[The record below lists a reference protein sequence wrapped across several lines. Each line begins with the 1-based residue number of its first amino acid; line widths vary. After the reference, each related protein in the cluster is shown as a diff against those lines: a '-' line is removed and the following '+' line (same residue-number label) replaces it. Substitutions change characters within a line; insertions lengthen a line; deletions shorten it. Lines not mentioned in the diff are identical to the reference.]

1 MIRFLAKILMDDPD
15 KYDDPGVRRVYG
27 MLCGAVGIGLNI
39 LLFAAKYLAGL
50 LSHSIAITAD
60 AFNNLSDAGSS
71 VITLLG
77 FKIAGRKADSEHPF
91 GHGQAEY
98 VAGLIVAIVIIF
110 MGFDLAKTS
119 VQKIFSPE
127 PVEFSLISTCI
138 LGASILVKL
147 YMWFYNRRVSR
158 KIDSAAMG
166 ATATDSLSDACAT
179 LAVLISTFIA
189 RFTGV
194 NIDAYAGAL
203 VALLILW
210 GGYNAAKDTITPLL
224 GRAPDPELVRHIR
237 AIVKEYKEVIGVHD
251 LIVHEYGAGNLM
263 VSLHAEVPSDG
274 DMNELHDVID
284 TIEQRLKTELHCHA
298 VIHMDPLDTNDSL
311 VGETRGKVQEAV
323 RAALDAP
330 VSIHDFR
337 MVTGPTHTN
346 VIFDAVIPNELSIS
360 DEQARKEIV
369 QAVSKLPGHYN
380 AVVTIDKPYLGE
392 EMP

>member
-1 MIRFLAKILMDDPD
+1 M
-15 KYDDPGVRRVYG
+15 
-27 MLCGAVGIGLNI
+27 
-39 LLFAAKYLAGL
+39 
-50 LSHSIAITAD
+50 
-60 AFNNLSDAGSS
+60 
-71 VITLLG
+71 
-77 FKIAGRKADSEHPF
+77 
-91 GHGQAEY
+91 
-98 VAGLIVAIVIIF
+98 AGLIVAIVIIF

-224 GRAPDPELVRHIR
+224 GRAPDPELVRRIR

>member
-1 MIRFLAKILMDDPD
+1 MDRPRD
-15 KYDDPGVRRVYG
+15 YDDPGVRRTYG

-71 VITLLG
+71 VITLQG

-119 VQKIFSPE
+119 VEKMFAPE
-127 PVEFSLISTCI
+127 PVEFSIVSTAI

-147 YMWFYNRRVSR
+147 YMWFYNRRISA
-158 KIDSAAMG
+158 KIDSPAMR

-179 LAVLISTFIA
+179 LAVLISTLVA
-189 RFTGV
+189 HFTGV

-203 VALLILW
+203 VALMIS
-210 GGYNAAKDTITPLL
+210 PLL
-224 GRAPDPELVRHIR
+224 GRAPDPALVRRIR
-237 AIVKEYKEVIGVHD
+237 AIVREYKEVIGIHD

-263 VSLHAEVPSDG
+263 VSLHAEVPADG
-274 DMNELHDVID
+274 DLNELHDVID
-284 TIEQRLKTELHCHA
+284 VIEQRLKSELNCHA
-298 VIHMDPLDTNDSL
+298 VIHMDPLATNDSL
-311 VGETRGKVQEAV
+311 VGETRQKVQDAI
-323 RAALDAP
+323 RAELNAP
-330 VSIHDFR
+330 VTIHDFR

-360 DEQARKEIV
+360 DEQARKEIN
-369 QAVSKLPGHYN
+369 QAVSRLPGNYH

-392 EMP
+392 EET

>member
-1 MIRFLAKILMDDPD
+1 MIRLLAKLFIRNRDDTG
-15 KYDDPGVRRVYG
+15 DPAVRRAYG
-27 MLCGAVGIGLNI
+27 VLCGAVGIALNA
-39 LLFAAKYLAGL
+39 LLFGAKAFAGAVTG
-50 LSHSIAITAD
+50 SIAMTAD
-60 AFNNLSDAGSS
+60 AFNNLSDALSS
-71 VITLLG
+71 VITLAG
-77 FKIAGRKADSEHPF
+77 FRLSGKRNDTEHPF
-91 GHGQAEY
+91 GHGRAEY
-98 VAGLIVAIVIIF
+98 VAGLIVAMLILM
-110 MGFDLAKTS
+110 MGFDLARS
-119 VQKIFSPE
+119 SIEQIFEPE
-127 PVEFSLISTCI
+127 AVAFSALSCGI
-138 LGASILVKL
+138 LAVAILVKL
-147 YMWFYNRRVSR
+147 YMAAYNAAVGRRIQSV
-158 KIDSAAMG
+158 AMR
-166 ATATDSLSDACAT
+166 ATAMDSLSDAAAT
-179 LAVLISTFIA
+179 LAVLASSLAGHFL
-189 RFTGV
+189 GW

-224 GRAPDPELVRHIR
+224 GRAPDPELVRRIR

-369 QAVSKLPGHYN
+369 QAISKLPGHYN

-392 EMP
+392 EMV

>member
-1 MIRFLAKILMDDPD
+1 MIRFLANILMDRPRD
-15 KYDDPGVRRVYG
+15 YEDPGVRRVYG
-27 MLCGAVGIGLNI
+27 MLCGAVGIALNI

-50 LSHSIAITAD
+50 LTHSIAITAD

-119 VQKIFSPE
+119 VQKMFTPE
-127 PVEFSLISTCI
+127 PVEFSVVSTCI

-147 YMWFYNRRVSR
+147 YMWLYNRSISK
-158 KIDSAAMG
+158 KIGSAAMG

-179 LAVLISTFIA
+179 LAVLVATLIA
-189 RFTGV
+189 HFTNV

-210 GGYNAAKDTITPLL
+210 GGYNAARDTITPLL
-224 GRAPDPELVRHIR
+224 GRAPDPELVRRIR
-237 AIVKEYKEVIGVHD
+237 AIVHEYREVIGMHD

-263 VSLHAEVPSDG
+263 VSLHAEVPADG
-274 DMNELHDVID
+274 DINALHDVID
-284 TIEQRLKTELHCHA
+284 TIEQRLKAELHCHA
-298 VIHMDPLDTNDSL
+298 VIHMDPIDTNDSL
-311 VGETRGKVQEAV
+311 VGETRIKVQDTI

-360 DEQARKEIV
+360 DEQARKEI
-369 QAVSKLPGHYN
+369 QEAVSKLPGHYN

-392 EMP
+392 EM

>member
-1 MIRFLAKILMDDPD
+1 MIRFLAKILMDKPEE
-15 KYDDPGVRRVYG
+15 YENPAVRRAYG

-39 LLFAAKYLAGL
+39 LLFVAKYLAGV
-50 LSHSIAITAD
+50 LSRSIAITAD

-110 MGFDLAKTS
+110 MGFDLAKS
-119 VQKIFSPE
+119 SIEKIFAPE
-127 PVEFSLISTCI
+127 PVEFNIISTCI

-147 YMWFYNRRVSR
+147 YMWFYNRRVSA
-158 KIDSAAMG
+158 KIDSSAMR

-179 LAVLISTFIA
+179 LAVLISTLVVH
-189 RFTGV
+189 FTGV

-203 VALLILW
+203 VALMILW
-210 GGYNAAKDTITPLL
+210 AGYNAAKDTITPLL
-224 GRAPDPELVRHIR
+224 GRAPDPELVRRIR
-237 AIVKEYKEVIGVHD
+237 AIVREYKEVIGVHD

-263 VSLHAEVPSDG
+263 VSLHAEVPADG
-274 DMNELHDVID
+274 DLNELHDVID
-284 TIEQRLKTELHCHA
+284 VIEQRLKRELNCHA
-298 VIHMDPLDTNDSL
+298 VIHMDPLATNDSL
-311 VGETRGKVQEAV
+311 VGETRQKVQDVIREE
-323 RAALDAP
+323 LNAP
-330 VSIHDFR
+330 VTIHDFR

-360 DEQARKEIV
+360 DEQARKEINR
-369 QAVSKLPGHYN
+369 AVSKLPGNYH

-392 EMP
+392 EET

>member
-1 MIRFLAKILMDDPD
+1 MIRFLAKILMDRPRD
-15 KYDDPGVRRVYG
+15 YDDPGVRRVYG

-50 LSHSIAITAD
+50 LAHSIAITAD

-127 PVEFSLISTCI
+127 PVEFSVISTCI
-138 LGASILVKL
+138 LGVSILAKL
-147 YMWFYNRRVSR
+147 YMWFYNRSISR
-158 KIDSAAMG
+158 KIGSAAMG

-194 NIDAYAGAL
+194 NIDAYAGTL

-224 GRAPDPELVRHIR
+224 GRAPDPELVRRIR
-237 AIVKEYKEVIGVHD
+237 AIVHEYREVIGMHD

-263 VSLHAEVPSDG
+263 VSLHAEVPADG
-274 DMNELHDVID
+274 DINALHDVID
-284 TIEQRLKTELHCHA
+284 TIEQRLKAELHCHA
-298 VIHMDPLDTNDSL
+298 VIHMDPIDTNDSL
-311 VGETRGKVQEAV
+311 VGETRIKVQDTI

-360 DEQARKEIV
+360 DEQARKEI
-369 QAVSKLPGHYN
+369 QEAVSKLPGHYN

-392 EMP
+392 EMQ